1 MTNILWV
8 PYAIVSI
15 PLVIA
20 FIYALGTYIASPYL
34 VLSNLIDEFI
44 PEKEEKLDLSRTQQS
59 LVEQLFLGSTG
70 KLPTQEEYN
79 MFSGLSKSEIYELF
93 KKLSSDS
100 TLDYDPRYAIDDPL
114 QFAD

>member
-1 MTNILWV
+1 MTALAEISYFILSLPFIAGMLYIFWTYISSPFVVFFNILEELV
-8 PYAIVSI
+8 P
-15 PLVIA
+15 
-20 FIYALGTYIASPYL
+20 
-34 VLSNLIDEFI
+34 
-44 PEKEEKLDLSRTQQS
+44 KQEEKLDLSRTRQS

-70 KLPTQEEYN
+70 KLPTKEEYQ